1 MASSCSK
8 RLEVVSLKE
17 VSLRSSILFIYFFA
31 SLFFLS
37 FFLFFRFLLSQHIC
51 LVVVRTGSGGS
62 KALAGFRGYNCQ
74 VGTNMV
80 RRT

>member
-17 VSLRSSILFIYFFA
+17 VSLRSILFIYFFA

-51 LVVVRTGSGGS
+51 LVVVRTGSGES
-62 KALAGFRGYNCQ
+62 KALAGFRGYNC
-74 VGTNMV
+74 
-80 RRT
+80 